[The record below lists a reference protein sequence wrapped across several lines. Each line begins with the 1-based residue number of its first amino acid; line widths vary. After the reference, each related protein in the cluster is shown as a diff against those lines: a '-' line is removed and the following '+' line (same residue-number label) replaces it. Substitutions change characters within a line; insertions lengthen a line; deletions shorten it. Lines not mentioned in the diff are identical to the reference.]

1 MYKPKKVESK
11 LLIYQKYT
19 DVIDYG
25 YNLLVKYPKTEKYA
39 LSSSIRNSMFETLR
53 LILYANKIAD
63 KYIRIKILNKIDAE
77 VAMQSFYVRFSY
89 KQKYISSR
97 NYLEWSKRLDEIGEI
112 QIFLRENLKLE
123 LNAKTA
129 YFKAK
134 QGVNFCGFRIWKTH
148 RLLRE
153 QSKKKMRRKLK
164 NFEKLYRE
172 NRIELDY
179 ILACINSWMGHAK
192 HCNSYNL
199 VSKMFNKFVLRK

>member
-1 MYKPKKVESK
+1 MHKIGNYTSQ
-11 LLIYQKYT
+11 IYANIYLNELDRYIKEE
-19 DVIDYG
+19 
-25 YNLLVKYPKTEKYA
+25 LKVKYVVRYMDDFVILLKSKKQAKEILEK
-39 LSSSIRNSMFETLR
+39 
-53 LILYANKIAD
+53 
-63 KYIRIKILNKIDAE
+63 
-77 VAMQSFYVRFSY
+77 
-89 KQKYISSR
+89 
-97 NYLEWSKRLDEIGEI
+97 I
-112 QIFLRENLKLE
+112 QIFLREKLKLE

-172 NRIELDY
+172 DRIELDY

-192 HCNSYNL
+192 HCNSYSL
-199 VSKMFNKFVLRK
+199 VSKMFNEFALRK